1 MSVLEQNNRKKLL
14 LGQDGNSLT
23 LLIIINAVIF
33 ILLNF
38 VKIIYLVNNSTEAV
52 FNAQIVAWAAVPG
65 QPETFATR
73 PWTLLLY
80 MFTHVKVLN
89 LVSSLL
95 WLWCFGYIL
104 QDVTGNKKLIPLY
117 LYGGFAGSVSFV
129 LILNLVPSLRG
140 SIHNYAP
147 LIGAG
152 PSLLAVAV
160 ATTALAPDYKI
171 FPLIN
176 GGVPLWILTAVFI
189 LLSFGTV
196 GRNNPGE
203 AAALVAGGLIGYVFV
218 WQLRKGND
226 WGQWMIDLVTWIDD
240 LFNPEKKSFQKSQKQ
255 QHFYK
260 TKQKPFNKTP
270 HITQQRVDDLLD
282 KINQKGYTSLSDEEK
297 ELLKKA
303 SREEL

>member
-1 MSVLEQNNRKKLL
+1 MSVLEQNSRKKLL

-23 LLIIINAVIF
+23 LLIVINAIIF

-38 VKIIYLVNNSTEAV
+38 IRIIYFVNNSTEAD
-52 FNAQIVAWAAVPG
+52 FNAQVLTWAAVPA
-65 QPETFATR
+65 QPETFAGR

-80 MFTHVKVLN
+80 MFTHVKVIS

-104 QDVTGNKKLIPLY
+104 QDVTGNKKLIPIY
-117 LYGGFAGSVSFV
+117 LYGGLAGSIFFL
-129 LILNLVPSLRG
+129 LIINLIPSLRANVN
-140 SIHNYAP
+140 NYVP
-147 LIGAG
+147 LMGAG
-152 PSLLAVAV
+152 PALIAVAI
-160 ATTALAPDYKI
+160 ATTSLAPDYKI

-176 GGVPLWILTAVFI
+176 GGIPLWILTAVFI
-189 LLSFGTV
+189 LISLGTV
-196 GRNNPGE
+196 GRSNPGE
-203 AAALVAGGLIGYVFV
+203 AAALVAGGLTGYFFV

-226 WGQWMIDLVTWIDD
+226 LGQWMNDTVAWIDD
-240 LFNPEKKSFQKSQKQ
+240 LFNPEKKNLQKPAKH

-260 TKQKPFNKTP
+260 TEQQPYKKTP

-282 KINQKGYTSLSDEEK
+282 KINQKGYNSLTEEEK
-297 ELLKKA
+297 DFLKKA